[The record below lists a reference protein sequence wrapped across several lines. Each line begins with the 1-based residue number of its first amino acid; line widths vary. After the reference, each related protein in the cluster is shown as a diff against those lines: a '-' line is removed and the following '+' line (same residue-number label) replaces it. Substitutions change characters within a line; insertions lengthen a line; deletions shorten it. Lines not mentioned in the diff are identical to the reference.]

1 MKELIK
7 CVAEA
12 INKPKG
18 ESDNTS
24 RYKETG
30 RVNGSSCIWVK
41 LFDKE
46 AESEVPVFIDTR
58 EVVNTT
64 TLKDGSML
72 VTVKGKEDGKVL
84 AKTFVLKTKSMFFST
99 GEDMSSIPTSWK
111 NKAEGQPSLQYDG
124 WLCTDNID

>member
-12 INKPKG
+12 INNQKG
-18 ESDNTS
+18 ESGNPSRFKETS
-24 RYKETG
+24 RT
-30 RVNGSSCIWVK
+30 NGSSCIWVK

-46 AESEVPVFIDTR
+46 AESEVPVFIDIR
-58 EVVNTT
+58 DVVNTT
-64 TLKDGSML
+64 TLKDGTML
-72 VTVKGKEDGKVL
+72 VTVKGKEEGKAL
-84 AKTFVLKTKSMFFST
+84 TKTFVLKTKSMFFSV
-99 GEDMSSIPTSWK
+99 GEDVSSIPASWK

>member
-18 ESDNTS
+18 ESDNAS

-46 AESEVPVFIDTR
+46 AESEVPVFIDIR

-84 AKTFVLKTKSMFFST
+84 TKTFVLKTKSMFFST

-111 NKAEGQPSLQYDG
+111 KNAEGQPSLQYDG